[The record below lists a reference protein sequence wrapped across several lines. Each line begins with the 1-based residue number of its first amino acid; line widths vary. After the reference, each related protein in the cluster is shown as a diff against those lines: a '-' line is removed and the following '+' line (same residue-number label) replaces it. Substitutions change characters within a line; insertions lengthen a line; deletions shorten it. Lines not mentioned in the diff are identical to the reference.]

1 MHFSLSITRVLG
13 GYILQVLSRS
23 VTGHAI
29 RGGPAAEASSVALRL
44 LDVDENS
51 DGYSCAELELMIDR
65 NTTEWNDGKHR
76 RR

>member
-23 VTGHAI
+23 VTGRVI
-29 RGGPAAEASSVALRL
+29 REGGPAAEASSAALRL

-51 DGYSCAELELMIDR
+51 DGYS
-65 NTTEWNDGKHR
+65 
-76 RR
+76 